1 MFKRLIKAMVK
12 KHGLKGFLFLVG
24 DIAVKVTPTKKDD
37 ANWAKIKK
45 LINNFSKIAG

>member
-1 MFKRLIKAMVK
+1 MFKRFIKGMVK
-12 KHGLKGFLFLVG
+12 KHGLKGFLILVG

-45 LINNFSKIAG
+45 MIEKFSKVAG